1 MTEPH
6 LLYGMAGS
14 LYTGK
19 VRAYMRQNH
28 IPFVEHK
35 AGGKR
40 FTEQIVPKV
49 GRWIIPVIETPEGEL
64 IQDGTVILDHFEAS
78 GASRKSIYPE
88 TPVMRAVAHLFELF
102 GGEGM
107 LRPAMH

>member
-1 MTEPH
+1 MTKPH

-35 AGGKR
+35 AGGKD
-40 FTEQIVPKV
+40 FSGHIVPKV
-49 GRWIIPVIETPEGEL
+49 GRWIIPVVETPEGEL
-64 IQDGTVILDHFEAS
+64 IQDGTVILDHFENS
-78 GASRKSIYPE
+78 GASKKSIYPKKGK
-88 TPVMRAVAHLFELF
+88 VANWTMTCYKL
-102 GGEGM
+102 M
-107 LRPAMH
+107 L